1 MFAAASSSSGGAR
14 NLCRWSAASSK
25 ASAYTRKEAT
35 QSVVIGYSAA
45 YALPVHEN
53 MEQSSG
59 IKRPSGLGVYWGRTA
74 NQSFWKGHSVTGEP
88 TFWKLLHLTLRAN
101 QGVKLWSVCW
111 ARSRLCV
118 GQRSHPGHPG
128 QKLKFND
135 EVIDISSGEGRR
147 QKGAP
152 GRQRTGQRGDHG
164 LGVTKS
170 KVLRDCW
177 AAGLSTGGQG
187 RQKSL
192 SVTWP
197 DGSTL
202 TGTFQLSS
210 YNEDAGFK
218 DAATFEATLLSASTD
233 LAYTPERNA

>member
-1 MFAAASSSSGGAR
+1 MVGFVGRDLVFVWDSGSI
-14 NLCRWSAASSK
+14 L
-25 ASAYTRKEAT
+25 
-35 QSVVIGYSAA
+35 
-45 YALPVHEN
+45 
-53 MEQSSG
+53 G
-59 IKRPSGLGVYWGRTA
+59 I
-74 NQSFWKGHSVTGEP
+74 
-88 TFWKLLHLTLRAN
+88 
-101 QGVKLWSVCW
+101 QGK
-111 ARSRLCV
+111 
-118 GQRSHPGHPG
+118 
-128 QKLKFND
+128 KLKFND
-135 EVIDISSGEGRR
+135 EVLDISSGEDAG
-147 QKGAP
+147 KKVLLDAS
-152 GRQRTGQRGDHG
+152 GQDSVEITVS
-164 LGVTKS
+164 GVTKS

-233 LAYTPERNA
+233 LAYTPGA